1 MNAATEIAFAP
12 LLPWIYLAALAVG
25 VGAVLAFAAWRRA
38 SGLGW
43 RLLGLGTGLLALANP
58 SLVEEERQ
66 PINDVVAVVVD
77 DSPSQRIGERR
88 KDAEKAAA
96 EIRARLGKLEGF
108 EVRHVV
114 AGQIDSPGTEGDGTR
129 LFGALSRVISDVP
142 RSRLA
147 GAILVTDG
155 QVHDVPADLAH
166 LGFDAPLH
174 VLLTGSDKERDRR
187 LKIEEAPTYGIVGN
201 ELGLSLRVDDLGDSR
216 TGKTAKLSIS
226 RDAEPPVSLTVPV
239 GQTTRVPFSLAHGGT
254 TVLDLQV
261 EAGPDELTLLNNRAL
276 VVVNGVRDR
285 LRVLLISGEPHAG
298 ERTWRN
304 LLKADPSVDLVHFT
318 ILRPPEK
325 QDMTPVRELSLIAF
339 PTRELFEQKLSE
351 FHLIIFDRYRRRG
364 LLPQAYVDNVVDY
377 VRKGGAVLEAAGPAF
392 AGPLSLYRTALGD
405 VLPGR
410 PTGQIFTEGFKAK
423 LSDVGARHPV
433 TGDLPG
439 GNAGLEPPS
448 WGRWFRQIEVDAL
461 RGQAV
466 MEGAAGKPVLV
477 LDRVGEGRIAQLL
490 SDQAWLW
497 ARGYEG
503 GGPQAELL
511 RRLAH
516 WLMKEPELEE
526 EDLRAFAHGRRLD
539 ILRRS
544 LTATTPLVTVT
555 SPSGETRSVEL
566 VGQGAGRAVGSLGVE
581 EPGLYKLTD
590 GLRSAVAAVGTLNP
604 QEYADMRATPDALR
618 PIVEATGGA
627 IRWINAGIPEIRKVR
642 PNRDAQG
649 RGWVGLRSNG
659 DYVVTGVKQLPLLP
673 AVLVLMLLLGGLIAA
688 WRREGR

>member
-1 MNAATEIAFAP
+1 MTAATEIAFAP
-12 LLPWIYLAALAVG
+12 LLPWSLIGALALLAALV
-25 VGAVLAFAAWRRA
+25 VSFAAWRRA

-43 RLLGLGTGLLALANP
+43 RTLAFVVGLLALANP
-58 SLVEEERQ
+58 ALVEEERQ
-66 PINDVVAVVVD
+66 PINDVVALVVD

-88 KDAEKAAA
+88 AEAEKATA
-96 EIRARLGKLEGF
+96 EIRARLGKLEGI
-108 EVRHVV
+108 EVRAVT
-114 AGQIDSPGTEGDGTR
+114 AGQIDSPGAEGDGTR
-129 LFGALSRVISDVP
+129 LFGTLARIVSDVP

-147 GAILVTDG
+147 GAILITDG
-155 QVHDVPADLAH
+155 QVHDVPADLAQ

-174 VLLTGSDKERDRR
+174 ALLTGSEKEGDRR
-187 LKIEEAPTYGIVGN
+187 LKIEEAPSYGIVGN
-201 ELGLSLRVDDLGDSR
+201 ELSLSLRVDDLADPRPGR
-216 TGKTAKLSIS
+216 TARLTIA
-226 RDAEPPVSLTVPV
+226 RDAEPPRTIAVPV
-239 GQTTRVPFSLAHGGT
+239 GQTTRVPFTLSHGGT
-254 TVLDLQV
+254 TVLDIQV
-261 EAGPDELTLLNNRAL
+261 EAGPQELTLLNNRSL

-285 LRVLLISGEPHAG
+285 LRVLLVSGEPHAG

-410 PTGQIFTEGFKAK
+410 PTGHVFTEGFKAK
-423 LSDVGARHPV
+423 LSEVGMRHPV

-448 WGRWFRQIEVDAL
+448 WGRWFRQIDVDAL
-461 RGQAV
+461 RGQSV
-466 MEGAAGKPVLV
+466 LEGAGNKPVLV

-526 EDLRAFAHGRRLD
+526 EDLRAFAQGRRLD

-544 LTATTPLVTVT
+544 LTPGTPPVTVT
-555 SPSGETRSVEL
+555 SPSGETQRVEL
-566 VGQGAGRAVGSLGVE
+566 VGQGAGRAVGSLAVD

-590 GLRSAVAAVGTLNP
+590 GTRTAVAAVGTLNP
-604 QEYADMRATPDALR
+604 LEYADMRATPDLLR
-618 PIVEATGGA
+618 PIAETTGGA
-627 IRWINAGIPEIRKVR
+627 VRWLKSGIPEIRKVR

-649 RGWVGLRSNG
+649 RGWIGLRANG

-673 AVLVLMLLLGGLIAA
+673 ATVVLLLLLGGLVAA

>member
-1 MNAATEIAFAP
+1 MTATSDIALAP
-12 LLPWIYLAALAVG
+12 LLPWGLIALLAGIGA
-25 VGAVLAFAAWRRA
+25 AVLIFGAWRRA

-43 RLLGLGTGLLALANP
+43 RGLALGVGVLALLNP

-66 PINDVVAVVVD
+66 AIPDVVAVVVD

-88 KDAEKAAA
+88 ADAERAAN
-96 EIRARLGKLEGF
+96 EIRARIGKLDGLELRF
-108 EVRHVV
+108 VN
-114 AGQIDSPGTEGDGTR
+114 AGQIDSPGIEGDGTR
-129 LFGALSRVISDVP
+129 LFGALSRIVADVP

-147 GAILVTDG
+147 GAILITDG
-155 QVHDVPADLAH
+155 QVHDVPTDLGR

-174 VLLTGSDKERDRR
+174 VLLTGSEKEGDRR
-187 LKIEEAPTYGIVGN
+187 LKIEEAPSYGIVGN
-201 ELGLSLRVDDLGDSR
+201 ELQLALRIDDLNDPRPGR
-216 TGKTAKLSIS
+216 TAKVTLT
-226 RDAEPPVSLTVPV
+226 RDAEPPTTLTLPV
-239 GQTTRVPFSLAHGGT
+239 GQKTRVPFSLAHGGT

-261 EAGPDELTLLNNRAL
+261 EPGPEELTLLNNRAL
-276 VVVNGVRDR
+276 VVINGVRDR
-285 LRVLLISGEPHAG
+285 LRVLLISGEPHSG

-339 PTRELFEQKLSE
+339 PARELFEQRLSE

-364 LLPQAYVDNVVDY
+364 LLPQAYVDNVVEY
-377 VRKGGAVLEAAGPAF
+377 VKNGGAVLEAAGQAF
-392 AGPLSLYRTALGD
+392 AGPLSLYRTALSE

-410 PTGQIFTEGFKAK
+410 PTGQVFTEGFRAK
-423 LSDVGARHPV
+423 LSEVGSRHPV

-439 GNAGLEPPS
+439 GNAGLEPPT
-448 WGRWFRQIEVDAL
+448 WGRWFRHIDVDAL

-466 MEGAAGKPVLV
+466 LEGVSAKPILL
-477 LDRVGEGRIAQLL
+477 LDRVGEGRIAQFLT
-490 SDQAWLW
+490 DQAWLW

-539 ILRRS
+539 IVRRS
-544 LTATTPLVTVT
+544 LSATTPSVIVT
-555 SPSGETRSVEL
+555 SPSGETQEVRL
-566 VGQGAGRAVGSLGVE
+566 VGQGAGRAVGSLAVE
-581 EPGLYKLTD
+581 EPGLYRLSD
-590 GLRSAVAAVGTLNP
+590 GLRAAVAAVGTLNP
-604 QEYADMRATPDALR
+604 LEYADMRATPDLLKPLA
-618 PIVEATGGA
+618 EATGGA
-627 IRWINAGIPEIRKVR
+627 VRWIKAGLPEIRKVR
-642 PNRDAQG
+642 PSRDAQG
-649 RGWVGLRSNG
+649 RGWIGLRANG

-673 AVLVLMLLLGGLIAA
+673 ALAVLVLLLGGLVGA

>member
-1 MNAATEIAFAP
+1 MTATSDIALAP
-12 LLPWIYLAALAVG
+12 LLPWGLIALLAGAAA
-25 VGAVLAFAAWRRA
+25 AVLIFGAWRRA

-43 RLLGLGTGLLALANP
+43 RSLALGIGILALLNP

-66 PINDVVAVVVD
+66 PIADVVAVVVD

-88 KDAEKAAA
+88 AEAERAAA
-96 EIRARLGKLEGF
+96 DLRAKIGKFEGLELRY
-108 EVRHVV
+108 VN
-114 AGQIDSPGTEGDGTR
+114 AGQIDSPGVEGDGTR
-129 LFGALSRVISDVP
+129 LFGALSRIVADVP

-147 GAILVTDG
+147 GAIMITDG
-155 QVHDVPADLAH
+155 QVHDVPADLAQ

-174 VLLTGSDKERDRR
+174 VLLTGSEKEGDRR

-201 ELGLSLRVDDLGDSR
+201 ELFLSLRIDDLNDARPGR
-216 TGKTAKLSIS
+216 TAKVTLT
-226 RDAEPPVSLTVPV
+226 RDAEPPTTLTLPI
-239 GQTTRVPFSLAHGGT
+239 GQKTRVPFSLAHGGT

-261 EAGPDELTLLNNRAL
+261 EPGPEELTLLNNRAL

-285 LRVLLISGEPHAG
+285 LRVLLVSGEPHAG

-364 LLPQAYVDNVVDY
+364 LLPQAYVDNVVEY
-377 VRKGGAVLEAAGPAF
+377 VKNGGAVLEAAGPAF
-392 AGPLSLYRTALGD
+392 AGPLSLYRTALGE

-410 PTGQIFTEGFKAK
+410 PTGQVFTDGFRAK
-423 LSDVGARHPV
+423 LSDIGARHPV

-448 WGRWFRQIEVDAL
+448 WGRWFRQIEVDAV

-466 MEGAAGKPVLV
+466 LEGLGAKPILM

-526 EDLRAFAHGRRLD
+526 EDLRASAHGRRLD
-539 ILRRS
+539 IVRRS
-544 LTATTPLVTVT
+544 LAAVTPSVIVTA
-555 SPSGETRSVEL
+555 PSGETQEVGL
-566 VGQGAGRAVGSLGVE
+566 VGQGAGRSVGSLAVD
-581 EPGLYKLTD
+581 EPGLYRLSD
-590 GLRSAVAAVGTLNP
+590 GLRAAVAAVGTLNP
-604 QEYADMRATPDALR
+604 LEYADMRATPVPLKPLA
-618 PIVEATGGA
+618 EASGGGV
-627 IRWINAGIPEIRKVR
+627 RWIKAGLPEIRKVR
-642 PNRDAQG
+642 PSRDAQG
-649 RGWVGLRSNG
+649 RGWIGLRANG

-673 AVLVLMLLLGGLIAA
+673 AAAVLVLLLGGLVGA